1 MLKAAVIGVG
11 SMGHHHARIYREMSN
26 VELVTVVDKNPET
39 ASKVAT
45 RFQVP
50 YYTDI
55 DAMLN
60 ECKPD
65 LVSLAVPTSLH
76 YSVGVKLMEQ
86 GIHVLIEKPIAKTL
100 EEGARLIEV
109 AERNGVTLAIG
120 HIERF
125 NPAVMELQRRLA
137 AGMAGRIYK
146 IQTQRL
152 SPYPPRI
159 QDAGVVIDL
168 ASHDID
174 LLRYLMQD
182 EIVRVYGETHQ
193 SINTEREDIF
203 NGLMRFRSGA
213 VGVLDV
219 NWITPTKMRTLTV
232 TGARGM
238 FVCNLLSQE
247 LMFYENGDGSAQWD
261 TLSILHGVSE
271 GNVIGIRLRRH
282 EPLAAELDDFV
293 AAVREGRPPTVTG
306 RDGLETL
313 YLATEFLRSG
323 RTAEI
328 SVQGEELVRV
338 R

>member
-11 SMGHHHARIYREMSN
+11 SMGHHHARIYREMN
-26 VELVTVVDKNPET
+26 DVELIAIVDKNPDT

-50 YYTDI
+50 YYTDV

-76 YSVGVKLMEQ
+76 YSVGVKLMEH
-86 GIHVLIEKPIAKTL
+86 GINVLIEKPIAKTL

-109 AERNGVTLAIG
+109 AERNGVTLAVG

-174 LLRYLMQD
+174 LLRYLMQE

-203 NGLMRFRSGA
+203 NGLLRFRSGA

-247 LMFYENGDGSAQWD
+247 LMFYENGDGSQQWD

-293 AAVREGRPPTVTG
+293 SAVRDGRQPTVTG

-328 SVQGEELVRV
+328 SVQGEELARV
-338 R
+338 

>member
-1 MLKAAVIGVG
+1 ML
-11 SMGHHHARIYREMSN
+11 E
-26 VELVTVVDKNPET
+26 
-39 ASKVAT
+39 
-45 RFQVP
+45 
-50 YYTDI
+50 
-55 DAMLN
+55 
-60 ECKPD
+60 ECQPD
-65 LVSLAVPTSLH
+65 LVSLAVPTGLH
-76 YSVGVKLMEQ
+76 YTVGVHLMER
-86 GIHVLIEKPIAKTL
+86 GIHLLIEKPIAKTL
-100 EEGARLIEV
+100 EEGAKLIEV

-125 NPAVMELQRRLA
+125 NPAIMELQRRLQ

-174 LLRYLMQD
+174 LLRYLMND

-203 NGLMRFRSGA
+203 NGLMRFRNGA

-247 LMFYENGDGSAQWD
+247 LTFYENGDGIEQWD

-293 AAVREGRPPTVTG
+293 AAIRDGRSPTVTG
-306 RDGLETL
+306 QDGLETL

-323 RTAEI
+323 RTAAV
-328 SVQGEELVRV
+328 SAQGEPMVRV